1 MRLYIYSIYR
11 FNRLMSLRTLLVAF
25 PLLASLSACSDGSK
39 SESKSGG
46 QVLDFHYSNQGI
58 SAPASQ
64 TAVGAKLPVDIYLDA
79 TYSMQG
85 FSRPEATN
93 FSRLL
98 DGIEAAVQNAAK
110 SSDIRFF
117 KYGRSVA
124 PLERAA
130 FIAARNNSAL
140 WNDKDFRSETNFA
153 QAVDSTDP
161 GRVSIFIT
169 DLFYSN
175 ADANKVVGAIQ
186 DKCFKNGV
194 EMGLLGLKSQFDGY
208 VADVQPPVKV
218 IGERPLYLLVFGSKA
233 NINLIFS
240 AFRNQPYIQ
249 ADQALLLTRYP
260 VKSFAVTATKA
271 KDSKA
276 INISS
281 ARKKYADLG
290 NVFAFYFN
298 PDKGNQ
304 ATVDY
309 TVSYEPEPYTLPI
322 DAANVKAR
330 IFRKD
335 QAARDS
341 VSDEQSLKLLSS
353 KAATGKIEGKAQVD
367 LKLEENGHSAYELL
381 WQYDNLGKVTLPKWI
396 TANSTQDFRQGND
409 ENKTLGLDN
418 FVRSLAVSSATQ
430 LEPKYG
436 KMYLVFIRK

>member
-1 MRLYIYSIYR
+1 
-11 FNRLMSLRTLLVAF
+11 
-25 PLLASLSACSDGSK
+25 
-39 SESKSGG
+39 
-46 QVLDFHYSNQGI
+46 
-58 SAPASQ
+58 
-64 TAVGAKLPVDIYLDA
+64 
-79 TYSMQG
+79 MQG
-85 FSRPEATN
+85 FARPEATN

-98 DGIEAAVQNAAK
+98 DGIESTVQSAAK

-130 FIAARNNSAL
+130 FVAARNNPAL

-153 QAVDSTDP
+153 QAVDSTNP

-175 ADANKVVGAIQ
+175 ADANKVVAAIQ

-194 EMGLLGLKSQFDGY
+194 EMGLLGLSSKFDGY

-218 IGERPLYLLVFGSKA
+218 VGDRPLYLLVFGSKA

-240 AFRNQPYIQ
+240 AFKNQPYVQ
-249 ADQALLLTRYP
+249 ANQALLLTRYP
-260 VKSFAVTATKA
+260 VKSFTVTAAKA
-271 KDSKA
+271 RDSKS
-276 INISS
+276 INVSS
-281 ARKKYADLG
+281 ARNKFADLG
-290 NVFAFYFN
+290 NVFAFSWN
-298 PDKGNQ
+298 PEKEGQ

-309 TVSYEPEPYTLPI
+309 TVNYVPEPYALLI
-322 DAANVKAR
+322 NADNIKAH

-335 QAARDS
+335 KAARDS
-341 VSDEQSLKLLSS
+341 VSDDQSLTLLSTKVGS
-353 KAATGKIEGKAQVD
+353 GKIEGKAQAN
-367 LKLEENGHSAYELL
+367 LKLEEDGYSAYQVT
-381 WQYDNLGKVTLPKWI
+381 WQYDNLGKVELPAWI
-396 TANSTQDFRQGND
+396 TANSTQDFRKGSD

-436 KMYLVFIRK
+436 RMYLVFIRK